1 MGSSGASVHGACPGR
16 ARGHAPRR
24 GRRVDIFR
32 LCPVPGAATGHVLP
46 VQKSPGPR
54 LNPRRPSEDGHR
66 LRAGSRGFRR
76 SSGSR
81 YSGFSKGA
89 GLMLG
94 FSGALHGLLTGGRRR
109 EFCPSKPPEV
119 RHGSQCREFLRGRS
133 LCPRLLPAAP
143 GGVPAVP
150 VDGHQPR
157 LRERRIIT
165 AGPAPSSRCP
175 ACRRPP
181 GRNEMFRP
189 EAFVLRQGRR
199 FPKAGTKCPGPQ
211 DPMAIPRRRY

>member
-1 MGSSGASVHGACPGR
+1 MSGPGSRTCPAPGPAGGHIPLVPGPGRGDWACPPG
-16 ARGHAPRR
+16 ARGS
-24 GRRVDIFR
+24 
-32 LCPVPGAATGHVLP
+32 C
-46 VQKSPGPR
+46 
-54 LNPRRPSEDGHR
+54 LNPRRPSEDGHQ
-66 LRAGSRGFRR
+66 LRAGSRALRR

-143 GGVPAVP
+143 GGVPTVP
-150 VDGHQPR
+150 VDGRQPR

-199 FPKAGTKCPGPQ
+199 FLKAGTKCPGPQ
-211 DPMAIPRRRY
+211 DLTAIPRRRY